1 MKGCRPT
8 AIDQKRTTANTV
20 FTYSIRVIS
29 LASLSSVADITPPA
43 AVAGRG
49 NGIALSALLD
59 ARRIWKGQSA
69 VPAGASLP
77 TGHARL
83 DALLPGGGWPE
94 HALSEILHAR
104 DGVGE
109 LQLLMPTLARL
120 TQAQRRV
127 VLVGAPYVPYPQAW
141 LAAAVD
147 LRHLVLLQASGRDA
161 LWAAEQCLRSGSC
174 AAVLCWPQQA
184 DDRALRRLQVAAESG
199 QALGFAYRPC
209 AKRSILRRQR
219 YACASKPAP
228 TPAHPQVPGR
238 PRAGDR
244 PAGQRL
250 AMRRPCSGLAFS
262 CRNWPWT
269 ARCVNGAIPT
279 HRWRCSAAQRSA
291 GGCRRSTLRH
301 ARSA

>member
-1 MKGCRPT
+1 MTRANWTSATAWPDRPPPFHPWKLFCK
-8 AIDQKRTTANTV
+8 AYPAK
-20 FTYSIRVIS
+20 S
-29 LASLSSVADITPPA
+29 LSLPLYPTIFSLYPSGLSHSLSASLSSVADITPPA

-199 QALGFAYRPC
+199 QALGFAYRPLREAVNPSPAALRLC
-209 AKRSILRRQR
+209 IETRPPRLRILKCR
-219 YACASKPAP
+219 
-228 TPAHPQVPGR
+228 G
-238 PRAGDR
+238 
-244 PAGQRL
+244 
-250 AMRRPCSGLAFS
+250 GLA
-262 CRNWPWT
+262 PAT
-269 ARCVNGAIPT
+269 ALPA
-279 HRWRCSAAQRSA
+279 SAWQ
-291 GGCRRSTLRH
+291 
-301 ARSA
+301 

>member
-127 VLVGAPYVPYPQAW
+127 VLVGAPTALSAGLAGRRGRPAPPGPAAGQRTRRLVGCRTVPALGQLRRSAV
-141 LAAAVD
+141 LAAA
-147 LRHLVLLQASGRDA
+147 GRRPRPA
-161 LWAAEQCLRSGSC
+161 PPPGRRRKRSG
-174 AAVLCWPQQA
+174 PGF
-184 DDRALRRLQVAAESG
+184 RLSPPARSG
-199 QALGFAYRPC
+199 QPFAGSATPVHRNPPP
-209 AKRSILRRQR
+209 RLRILKCR
-219 YACASKPAP
+219 
-228 TPAHPQVPGR
+228 G
-238 PRAGDR
+238 
-244 PAGQRL
+244 
-250 AMRRPCSGLAFS
+250 GLA
-262 CRNWPWT
+262 PAT
-269 ARCVNGAIPT
+269 ALPA
-279 HRWRCSAAQRSA
+279 SAWQ
-291 GGCRRSTLRH
+291 
-301 ARSA
+301 